1 MKIHRLVYVKWRGI
15 DLRCKLEQTKSMLQG
30 LSEWS
35 DIYIDV
41 WGVRW
46 GATGIE
52 FCGCIGHEHL
62 PDVVR
67 AMIHSKDTSLQF
79 RSAIPH
85 RHKDIWAYHKQ
96 SIRDEWTNNIIKVLD
111 KIADSN
117 IQQMQI
123 EF

>member
-62 PDVVR
+62 QYVVR
-67 AMIHSKDTSLQF
+67 AIQMIQVYNIELQYLIDTKTFGLT
-79 RSAIPH
+79 
-85 RHKDIWAYHKQ
+85 
-96 SIRDEWTNNIIKVLD
+96 TNKV
-111 KIADSN
+111 
-117 IQQMQI
+117 
-123 EF
+123 